1 MAYKAD
7 KFRQTV
13 LAALSTEI
21 KGKVS
26 GSQSFFDS
34 SLADVARKF
43 ENESLSSE
51 DALKNIIEML
61 KKFSVYISSSD
72 ANGRALKKSLDTLI
86 RSL

>member
-13 LAALSTEI
+13 LVALPTEI

>member
-34 SLADVARKF
+34 SLADVARRF
-43 ENESLSSE
+43 ENESLSAE
-51 DALKNIIEML
+51 DALKSVADML
-61 KKFSVYISSSD
+61 KKFSVYLSTSD
-72 ANGRALKKSLDTLI
+72 ERALKKSLDTLI

>member
-26 GSQSFFDS
+26 GSQSFFDN
-34 SLADVARKF
+34 SLADVARRF
-43 ENESLSSE
+43 ENESLSAE
-51 DALKNIIEML
+51 DALKSVVDML
-61 KKFSVYISSSD
+61 KKFSVYLSSSD
-72 ANGRALKKSLDTLI
+72 ERALKKSLDILI

>member
-7 KFRQTV
+7 KFRQAV

-26 GSQSFFDS
+26 GSQSFFDD
-34 SLADVARKF
+34 SLADVARRF
-43 ENESLSSE
+43 ENESLSAE
-51 DALKNIIEML
+51 DALKSVVDML
-61 KKFSVYISSSD
+61 KKFSVYLSTSD
-72 ANGRALKKSLDTLI
+72 ERALKKSLDTLI

>member
-43 ENESLSSE
+43 ESESLSAE
-51 DALKNIIEML
+51 DALKSVVDML
-61 KKFSVYISSSD
+61 KRFSVYLSTSD
-72 ANGRALKKSLDTLI
+72 ERALKKSLDTLI

>member
-43 ENESLSSE
+43 ESESLSAE
-51 DALKNIIEML
+51 DALKSVADML
-61 KKFSVYISSSD
+61 KKFSVYLSTSD
-72 ANGRALKKSLDTLI
+72 ERALKKSLDTLI

>member
-26 GSQSFFDS
+26 GSQSFFDD
-34 SLADVARKF
+34 SLADVARRF
-43 ENESLSSE
+43 ENESLSAE
-51 DALKNIIEML
+51 DALKSVADML
-61 KKFSVYISSSD
+61 KKFSVYLSTSD
-72 ANGRALKKSLDTLI
+72 ERALKKSLDTLI